1 MPFSHKPLNL
11 ALLTLILLLGI
22 PILGESQRNLSHL
35 SVTAQTVEELKQE
48 GDRLLDLGIEQYQRS
63 QIRDALQFWKQA
75 LVIYQQIGDKAG
87 EGGTLLNLGTV
98 YSDLGEYAQAE
109 QFYQQS
115 LLISRQLGNT
125 VGEGKTLLGLGL
137 VYTSLGDR
145 AQAEQYYRQ
154 SLEISRQIG
163 NTAGEVISLFGLGNV
178 YHSLGED
185 AQAEQ
190 FYRQSLLISRQLGEK
205 AAEGFS
211 LFGLGNVYNSL
222 GEYAQAEQY
231 YRQSL
236 EIFRQLGD
244 KGREGSTLGK
254 LGNVYYSLGEYA
266 QAEQYYRQS
275 LEISQQLGDKGNEG
289 STLNNLG
296 TVYNSLG
303 EYAQAEQYYRQ
314 SLEIS
319 QQLGDKG
326 NEGSTLNNLGTV
338 YTSLGEYAQ
347 AEQYYRQSLEIF
359 RQVGDKREEGI
370 TLRNLGNVYNSLGEY
385 AQAEQ
390 YYRQSLEIFR
400 QVGDKVGEGSALL
413 GLGLLYENLGQYAQ
427 SEQSRRQSLEI
438 LQQLGDKVGES
449 TALLSLGSVYGSQ
462 GEYAQAEQYYRQSLE
477 ISRQLGDK
485 VGESN
490 TIEALDGLGS
500 VYNSLGEYAQAEQY
514 YRQSLE
520 ISRKLGDKREQGRT
534 LHNLGTV
541 YDSLR
546 EYAQAEQYYRQSLEI
561 SRQLGEKAGEGIS
574 LLGLGNVYNSL
585 GEYAQAEQYY
595 RQSIEVREQLRPGLT
610 DEQKISLF
618 EQQKS
623 TYELLQTVLIA
634 QNKPDAALEISEKGR
649 ARAFVELLAERLSD
663 NREIPVTVTP
673 PNLRDIQQ
681 IAAAQQATIVQYS
694 YIREDFTFGNLE
706 RFGESELYIWVIK
719 PTGEMTFRR
728 TDLKPL
734 WQEQDSSLAK
744 AIADA
749 RCFDNLACLNNIMV
763 SQSREETTEVRSG
776 GGLFNYQ
783 AQDEQARPVSQQE
796 NRELKQLYQLL
807 IEPIAD
813 LLPTNPSERVIF
825 VPHNALFLVPFPA
838 LQDARGQYLI
848 EKHTILTAPSIQV
861 LGLTRDQKQA
871 QTVVNSD
878 ILVVGNPTMPVVGT
892 EQLRALPG
900 SEQEAREIGQLLN
913 VTPLIGSMATKATVV
928 QQMQSSRII
937 HLATHGSFDPNIP
950 LDSWLAL
957 TPSGSDDGLLTAAEI
972 FGLNLNAELVV
983 LSACDTGRG
992 KITGDGVIGL
1002 SRSFISA
1009 GVPSVLVSLWKVP
1022 DDSTSLLMR
1031 EFYQLWEESGDKGQ
1045 ALRQAMLT
1053 TMQQYPNPVNWA
1065 AFTLMGE
1072 AE

>member
-1 MPFSHKPLNL
+1 MPFSHKTLNL
-11 ALLTLILLLGI
+11 ALLTLILFLGI
-22 PILGESQRNLSHL
+22 PALGESQRNFFHL
-35 SVTAQTVEELKQE
+35 SVTAETWVEELLQLE
-48 GDRLLDLGIEQYQRS
+48 AERLLNLGFQQYNRSQFRDAVESLEKALEIYRQLENKAGEGRILNNLGNIYLSLGEYPQAEQYFRQSLEISRQLGNKAGEGS
-63 QIRDALQFWKQA
+63 TLGNLGLVYSSLEEYAQA
-75 LVIYQQIGDKAG
+75 EQHYRQSLEIYQQIGDKAS
-87 EGGTLLNLGTV
+87 EGSTLHSLGNV
-98 YSDLGEYAQAE
+98 YSSLGEYTQAE
-109 QFYQQS
+109 QH
-115 LLISRQLGNT
+115 
-125 VGEGKTLLGLGL
+125 
-137 VYTSLGDR
+137 
-145 AQAEQYYRQ
+145 YRQ
-154 SLEISRQIG
+154 SLEISQ
-163 NTAGEVISLFGLGNV
+163 
-178 YHSLGED
+178 
-185 AQAEQ
+185 
-190 FYRQSLLISRQLGEK
+190 QLGDKVGERNT
-205 AAEGFS
+205 
-211 LFGLGNVYNSL
+211 LNGLGNVYNSV

-236 EIFRQLGD
+236 EISQQLGN
-244 KGREGSTLGK
+244 KAGEGTTLNG
-254 LGNVYYSLGEYA
+254 LGSVYYSLGEYA

-275 LEISQQLGDKGNEG
+275 LEISRQLGDKAGEG
-289 STLNNLG
+289 RTLNGLG
-296 TVYNSLG
+296 NVYYSLG
-303 EYAQAEQYYRQ
+303 EYTQAEQHYRQ
-314 SLEIS
+314 SLEIRRE
-319 QQLGDKG
+319 LGDKAG
-326 NEGSTLNNLGTV
+326 EGSTLN
-338 YTSLGEYAQ
+338 
-347 AEQYYRQSLEIF
+347 
-359 RQVGDKREEGI
+359 
-370 TLRNLGNVYNSLGEY
+370 NLGNVYNSLGEY

-390 YYRQSLEIFR
+390 YYRQSLEIKR
-400 QVGDKVGEGSALL
+400 QIGDKAGEGSTLH
-413 GLGLLYENLGQYAQ
+413 NLGN
-427 SEQSRRQSLEI
+427 
-438 LQQLGDKVGES
+438 
-449 TALLSLGSVYGSQ
+449 VYVDL
-462 GEYAQAEQYYRQSLE
+462 GEYVQAEQYYRQSLE
-477 ISRQLGDK
+477 ISQQIGDK
-485 VGESN
+485 AGESLTLN
-490 TIEALDGLGS
+490 GLGT
-500 VYNSLGEYAQAEQY
+500 VYSSLGEYGQAEQYYQQSLEIKRQIEDKSGEGGTLNNLGNIYLYLGEYPQAEQY

-520 ISRKLGDKREQGRT
+520 IFRQIGEKAEEGRT
-534 LHNLGTV
+534 LN
-541 YDSLR
+541 
-546 EYAQAEQYYRQSLEI
+546 
-561 SRQLGEKAGEGIS
+561 
-574 LLGLGNVYNSL
+574 GLGNVYNSL
-585 GEYAQAEQYY
+585 GEYPQAEQHYRQSLEISQQIGDKAGESGTLTNLGSVYNSLGEYPQAEQYY

-623 TYELLQTVLIA
+623 TYERLQTVLIA
-634 QNKPDAALEISEKGR
+634 QNKLDAALEISERGR
-649 ARAFVELLAERLSD
+649 ARAFVELLADRLSD

-673 PNLRDIQQ
+673 PNLREIQQ
-681 IAAAQQATIVQYS
+681 IAATQKATIVQYS
-694 YIREDFTFGNLE
+694 YIREDFTFGNVKRLQ
-706 RFGESELYIWVIK
+706 ESELYIWVIK

-744 AIADA
+744 VIADA
-749 RCFDNLACLNNIMV
+749 RCFDNFAC
-763 SQSREETTEVRSG
+763 REDNTIGQTREGTTEVRSPG
-776 GGLFNYQ
+776 GTFNQQ
-783 AQDEQARPVSQQE
+783 AQEEQALPVSQEE
-796 NRELKQLYQLL
+796 NPELKQLYQLL

-838 LQDARGQYLI
+838 LQDAQGQYLI
-848 EKHTILTAPSIQV
+848 EKHTMLTAPSIQV

-871 QTVVNSD
+871 QTAVNSD

-957 TPSGSDDGLLTAAEI
+957 TPSGSDNGLLTAAEI

-992 KITGDGVIGL
+992 QITGDGVIGL